1 MKPSAFLDFYAQR
14 FHSVEIN
21 ASFYKLPLAS
31 TLEKWRDATP
41 GDFLFAAKASRY
53 LTHRKKLRD
62 PKKSSTLFFEVIKVL
77 GKKLGPVLVQL
88 PPRWHVN
95 AERLEEFLEA
105 VPKRFNLA
113 FEFRDESWLIPPV
126 YKILERHGAALTAY
140 DFNGRQSPVM
150 ATAPFTY
157 VRLHGPNGPYR
168 GQYDDKTLSF
178 WARHLRNW
186 ARQGL
191 DAHCYFDNDEAGFAF
206 KDALRLA
213 KMVKA

>member
-1 MKPSAFLDFYAQR
+1 MRPAHFLDFYARR

-21 ASFYKLPLAS
+21 ASFYKLPQAS

-41 GDFLFAAKASRY
+41 DGFLFAAKASRY
-53 LTHRKKLRD
+53 LTHRKKLKD
-62 PKKSSTLFFEVIKVL
+62 PETSAMLFFKVITAL

-88 PPRWHVN
+88 PPRWQVN
-95 AERLEEFLEA
+95 VERLDAFLKVA
-105 VPKRFNLA
+105 PKQFRLA
-113 FEFRDESWLIPPV
+113 FEFRDESWLTPPV
-126 YKILERHGAALTAY
+126 YKVLERHEAALTAY

-150 ATAPFTY
+150 TTAPFTY

-168 GQYDDKTLSF
+168 GQYDDKTLKY
-178 WARHLRNW
+178 WARHLEDW

-206 KDALRLA
+206 KDALRLEA
-213 KMVKA
+213 MVEA